1 MQKLEMLIKTVDAHY
16 DSLHHIQCYYL
27 SCSLLNIARGTC
39 NMMIVNEASNFKNKI
54 TIKFERAI
62 MSGSIQVTN
71 DFFNSLQTQL
81 SVRNE
86 RPARL
91 ELVINDKLNINIGA
105 TFDPYEIDDKG
116 VRINKFYKGLLSIS
130 MADFFCFHH
139 TNLKLTR

>member
-16 DSLHHIQCYYL
+16 DSLHQIQCFYL

-39 NMMIVNEASNFKNKI
+39 NMMIVSEDSDFKNKI

-71 DFFNSLQTQL
+71 NFFNSLQNQL
-81 SVRNE
+81 SIKNE

-91 ELVINDKLNINIGA
+91 ELVINHKLNINKNGILFLEQEL
-105 TFDPYEIDDKG
+105 TSDIIEY
-116 VRINKFYKGLLSIS
+116 KFFIPVL
-130 MADFFCFHH
+130 
-139 TNLKLTR
+139 

>member
-16 DSLHHIQCYYL
+16 DSLHQIQCYYL

-39 NMMIVNEASNFKNKI
+39 NMMIVSEDSDFKNKI

-71 DFFNSLQTQL
+71 NFFNSLQTQL
-81 SVRNE
+81 SVKNE

-91 ELVINDKLNINIGA
+91 ELVINDKLNINKNGILFLEQEL
-105 TFDPYEIDDKG
+105 TSEI
-116 VRINKFYKGLLSIS
+116 IEYKFFIPVL
-130 MADFFCFHH
+130 
-139 TNLKLTR
+139 